1 MLLSLNVSSLI
12 ENVAIVMR
20 QNRKQ
25 RCAIER
31 TRAATVANCFIIA
44 IIALSQA
51 RRQNIICVKIQK

>member
-31 TRAATVANCFIIA
+31 TRAVTAANCFIIA

-51 RRQNIICVKIQK
+51 RW